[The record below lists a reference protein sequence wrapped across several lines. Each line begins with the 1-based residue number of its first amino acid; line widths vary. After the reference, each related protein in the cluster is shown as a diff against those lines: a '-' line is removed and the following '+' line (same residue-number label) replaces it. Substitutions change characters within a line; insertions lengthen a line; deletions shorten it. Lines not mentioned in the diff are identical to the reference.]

1 MLVLGG
7 VAQNIDE
14 GRARCEKA
22 IGSGEA
28 LDLFY
33 RNILRQ
39 GGSVSELLARR
50 GTWRSEFFREI
61 RADRE
66 GFIASVDALKIGLAG
81 VHLGVGRNRTDDKV
95 SPTAGFIFE
104 KNEETLSKKGSSS
117 WSHMAKTAKAS
128 IRPNPYSPAQF
139 RYLKPPRTQYRSYS
153 RKSQPNE
160 VDKKDIDPS
169 LVRTIARR
177 YQIDPLTASILVRRN
192 LTEPEQIRF
201 YLEDDLQLLNNPF
214 LFASMEDAIDRIL
227 VAREE
232 EEKVLV
238 FGDSDTDGITSTVLM
253 TDALKDFGL
262 DVFQKVP
269 EGEEPYG
276 LSNAA
281 IDFAENNGISL
292 IITVDCGISNHAE
305 VAYARQKGI
314 DVIITDHHHIQ
325 APSPPEAVAVLDP
338 KLPDSGYPFRD
349 LSGCGV
355 CLKVAHALAIARL
368 GMYKEPLALLYVGTD
383 PSAPEAKPTF
393 VLEAARLD
401 NLIETSRLRILF
413 DPEGASDTHSRNVE
427 IFFEGVSSSRG
438 TKRDR
443 CLFQGTLQGKR
454 RSRCDGPQSARRC
467 VLAQYDKEFSCRSHA
482 GLEAK
487 KYAREAP
494 TAVDTLQSIFSAYI
508 IHTLQSQ
515 GLLNERMF
523 QLAALGTIADLMP
536 LKDENRLIVRKGI
549 EGINRAPTG
558 GIRELKVSM
567 NLAKPLEAIDI
578 AWQITPTLNAA
589 GRLGTPGLALN
600 LLQADMVDHAMEAA
614 SQLIQ
619 ANNERRRLGT
629 EGWDIVR
636 DKLNES
642 LEQHGGKFAVVGSA
656 EIKSGITG
664 LLASRAANM
673 MKVPVIVV
681 AFKADGTCSGSIR
694 SGAAFPLTKL
704 LRPLRGP
711 FFGLRGARL
720 RRGLYP
726 QDRPMAGLPNPSL
739 RVHGPHRI

>member
-1 MLVLGG
+1 M
-7 VAQNIDE
+7 
-14 GRARCEKA
+14 KW
-22 IGSGEA
+22 
-28 LDLFY
+28 
-33 RNILRQ
+33 
-39 GGSVSELLARR
+39 
-50 GTWRSEFFREI
+50 T
-61 RADRE
+61 
-66 GFIASVDALKIGLAG
+66 
-81 VHLGVGRNRTDDKV
+81 
-95 SPTAGFIFE
+95 
-104 KNEETLSKKGSSS
+104 
-117 WSHMAKTAKAS
+117 
-128 IRPNPYSPAQF
+128 
-139 RYLKPPRTQYRSYS
+139 
-153 RKSQPNE
+153 
-160 VDKKDIDPS
+160 KKDIDPS
-169 LVRTIARR
+169 LVLTIARR

-238 FGDSDTDGITSTVLM
+238 FGDSDTDGLTSTVLM

-262 DVFQKVP
+262 EVFQKVP

-281 IDFAENNGISL
+281 VDFAENNGISL

-368 GMYKEPLALLYVGTD
+368 GMYKEPLALLYAGTD

-401 NLIETSRLRILF
+401 NLIETSRLRIPF
-413 DPEGASDTHSRNVE
+413 DPERASDTLQKLENFFRGRVIISWNKKETDAFFKVHFRGNVDLDVMDLSQLVGA
-427 IFFEGVSSSRG
+427 FWPSMTKSS
-438 TKRDR
+438 
-443 CLFQGTLQGKR
+443 
-454 RSRCDGPQSARRC
+454 
-467 VLAQYDKEFSCRSHA
+467 LADLMQASK
-482 GLEAK
+482 LK

-694 SGAAFPLTKL
+694 SAAAFPLTKL
-704 LRPLRGP
+704 LAHCADLFLDYGGHDSAAGFTLKIDQWQAFLTRLSEFMDRTEYSTEEPELAIDAELPHAYVKPELLHLCRQFEPFGEENAPLVFYSRQVPMVDAQVVGKNGKSHLKLTLDFGAYKWPAMLWDGAERLERDFSFRNKDKVDILYKVTTNYWNGEERPQIELYDI
-711 FFGLRGARL
+711 
-720 RRGLYP
+720 RRAE
-726 QDRPMAGLPNPSL
+726 D
-739 RVHGPHRI
+739 